1 MKINNLTSW
10 AHPWGMDS
18 VVFLKWPTLSCG
30 HSARRAFARSCRI
43 QLFYS
48 RVNPSH
54 PGKRSLTGRMRF
66 IGMPGCEPLTH
77 RLRRSPLSQSK
88 RSIFY
93 GIRFCDF
100 AFRLRAEW
108 QGGVFSYD
116 SEVYKK
122 GAVDSAVSYDIILI
136 FYGED
141 LYTRTVRYIWP
152 WGLLK
157 SKKTLYL

>member
-1 MKINNLTSW
+1 MICMIFGKNMI
-10 AHPWGMDS
+10 
-18 VVFLKWPTLSCG
+18 FYCC

-43 QLFYS
+43 QLFLS
-48 RVNPSH
+48 RVNPFH
-54 PGKRSLTGRMRF
+54 LGKRSLTGRMRF

-108 QGGVFSYD
+108 QGGVFSND
-116 SEVYKK
+116 SEVHKK
-122 GAVDSAVSYDIILI
+122 GLTMVMDILLHRLI
-136 FYGED
+136 SYGED